1 LNDYF
6 PAKLRKKN
14 NTHEKKI
21 KNGKKRTFPASTDT
35 KRHSPTH
42 IKMQITQTDIQ
53 RTTEK
58 PHKFISPNTLISKK
72 IATFAKEYTII
83 KASI

>member
-1 LNDYF
+1 MIISLQSYEKKTI
-6 PAKLRKKN
+6 PTRKKL
-14 NTHEKKI
+14 KMA
-21 KNGKKRTFPASTDT
+21 KKRTFPAPTDT

-58 PHKFISPNTLISKK
+58 PHKIISPNTLIYKK

-83 KASI
+83 KTSI